1 MSVSGER
8 LSAPTPV
15 AIGATRGAPGV
26 GEPTSASAAAW
37 QALAGVYD
45 PELCLDIVSLG
56 LVYDVR
62 EERGGVTVAMT
73 LTTPGCPAS
82 EALVE
87 LARAAVAAA
96 LVRQGAPSAVQ
107 VDLVFDPPWSPSMI
121 SEAGAER
128 LGLRRGTERR

>member
-1 MSVSGER
+1 MSGRAEPVST
-8 LSAPTPV
+8 PTPV
-15 AIGATRGAPGV
+15 AIGATRGAPAE
-26 GEPTSASAAAW
+26 GEPTSAAAAW

-56 LVYDVR
+56 LVYGVH
-62 EERGGVTVAMT
+62 EEPGGVTVAMT

-96 LVRQGAPSAVQ
+96 LTRQGAPGAVQ
-107 VDLVFDPPWSPSMI
+107 VDLVFDPPWQPSMI

-128 LGLRRGTERR
+128 LGRRGGAERR